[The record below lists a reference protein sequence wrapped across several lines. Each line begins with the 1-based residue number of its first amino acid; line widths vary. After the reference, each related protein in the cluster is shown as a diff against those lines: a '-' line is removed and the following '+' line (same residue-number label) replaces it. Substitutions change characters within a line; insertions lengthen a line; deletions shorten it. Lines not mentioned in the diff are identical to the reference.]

1 MYSLGMGG
9 EGREIWSTQKKQQVQ
24 SKQLGIQKEKKKE
37 LEGREHEERTG
48 RELLWNTGHCK
59 VGKELGFYSR
69 YDRKLPEEFFV
80 CLSVSR
86 VYFVFEHKS
95 GMI

>member
-1 MYSLGMGG
+1 M
-9 EGREIWSTQKKQQVQ
+9 K
-24 SKQLGIQKEKKKE
+24 
-37 LEGREHEERTG
+37 ERTG

-69 YDRKLPEEFFV
+69 YDSKLPEEFFV
-80 CLSVSR
+80 CLFVSR
-86 VYFVFEHKS
+86 IYFVFEHKS

>member
-37 LEGREHEERTG
+37 LEGREHE
-48 RELLWNTGHCK
+48 
-59 VGKELGFYSR
+59 GKN
-69 YDRKLPEEFFV
+69 RK
-80 CLSVSR
+80 R
-86 VYFVFEHKS
+86 AAMEH
-95 GMI
+95 GAL